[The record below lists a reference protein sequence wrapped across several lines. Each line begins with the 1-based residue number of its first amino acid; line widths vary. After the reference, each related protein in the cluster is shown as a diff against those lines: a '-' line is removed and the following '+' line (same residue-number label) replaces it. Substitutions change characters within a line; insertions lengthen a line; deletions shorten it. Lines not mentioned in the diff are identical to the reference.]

1 MLYCEGLENGVDTM
15 NLQHLRYFL
24 VLADLEHY
32 TDAAKRLHITQPTLS
47 HAIATLEEEVQVP
60 LFKKQGRN
68 IILTNQGRE
77 FYATVQSSLA
87 VLDKG
92 IEHLQKKHSNK
103 PIINLTL
110 LRVLGRKAVPNL
122 VRKFMEAF
130 PETNSRFDFHND
142 SGMSTDMVE
151 GVLNDRYD
159 LAFCS
164 KIENYPTISFIP
176 IFAQDMVLIVPKK
189 HPLIDQENV
198 TISDTLPYPQVW
210 FSPRSGMRP
219 LIEQIYSKEKE
230 RPQIA
235 FEVSEDETVAG
246 LVSQGFGLALM
257 PKLDFLNSLEDIEII
272 ELDDLKKARIYYAVY
287 RNNKPL
293 SQDLSNFI
301 DFIAAR
307 TELSDII

>member
-1 MLYCEGLENGVDTM
+1 M

-47 HAIATLEEEVQVP
+47 HAIASLEEEVQVP
-60 LFKKQGRN
+60 LFTKQGRN
-68 IILTNQGRE
+68 VVLTNQGRE
-77 FYATVQSSLA
+77 FYVTVQSSLA

-92 IEHLQKKHSNK
+92 IAQLQKKHSDK
-103 PIINLTL
+103 PVINLTL

-122 VRKFMEAF
+122 VRKFLEQF
-130 PETNSRFDFHND
+130 PETHSRFDFHND
-142 SGMSTDMVE
+142 SGMSVDMIE

-164 KIENYPTISFIP
+164 KLDHYPTISFIP
-176 IFAQDMVLIVPKK
+176 IFAQDLVLIVPKK
-189 HPLIDQENV
+189 HPLTALEKV
-198 TISDTLPYPQVW
+198 TVSDTLPYPQVW

-219 LIEQIYSKEKE
+219 LIDHIYQREKE
-230 RPQIA
+230 RPLIA

-246 LVSQGFGLALM
+246 LVSQGFGLALI
-257 PKLDFLNSLEDIEII
+257 PKLDFLDSVENIEVI
-272 ELDDLKKARIYYAVY
+272 ELDDLRKARIYYAAY

-293 SQDLSNFI
+293 SKDLRNFI
-301 DFIAAR
+301 DFIAA
-307 TELSDII
+307 TSELSDII

>member
-1 MLYCEGLENGVDTM
+1 M

-60 LFKKQGRN
+60 LFTKQGRN
-68 IILTNQGRE
+68 VVLTNQGRE
-77 FYATVQSSLA
+77 FYVTVQSSLA

-92 IEHLQKKHSNK
+92 IEQLQKKHSDR
-103 PIINLTL
+103 PVINLTL

-122 VRKFMEAF
+122 VRKFMEQF

-142 SGMSTDMVE
+142 SGMSIDMVE

-164 KIENYPTISFIP
+164 KLDHYPTISFIP
-176 IFAQDMVLIVPKK
+176 IFAQDLVLIVPKK
-189 HPLIDQENV
+189 HPLTNLEKV
-198 TISDTLPYPQVW
+198 TVADTLPYPQVW
-210 FSPRSGMRP
+210 FSQRSGMRP
-219 LIEQIYSKEKE
+219 LIDQIYQKEKE
-230 RPQIA
+230 RPLIA

-257 PKLDFLNSLEDIEII
+257 PKLDFLDTIEDIEVI
-272 ELDDLKKARIYYAVY
+272 ELEDLKKARIYYAAY

-293 SQDLSNFI
+293 SKDLRNFI
-301 DFIAAR
+301 DFIAA
-307 TELSDII
+307 TSELSDII